1 MKKSIIK
8 FGKMLYDKD
17 LTSATSG
24 NISIKKGNRIFI
36 TGTGTALGLLEEKD
50 IVEID
55 LQGKELNDNQKA
67 SSEKFMHIAIYNKRP
82 DINALIHCHAPFS
95 TAFAACRQELSSP
108 ITAEN
113 ILYFDKIP
121 VADYAMPSSE
131 ELVNNTAKYFD
142 LYDTVLMANHGIVAG
157 ADNILNAFYKIE
169 TAENY
174 AKTFIYSKII
184 GNQIP
189 LNDNEIKQL
198 ENLKTSIHSKIK
210 HN

>member
-1 MKKSIIK
+1 MKKAIIK

-24 NISIKKGNRIFI
+24 NISIKQGNHIFI

-55 LQGKELNDNQKA
+55 MQGNELNDNKKA
-67 SSEKFMHIAIYNKRP
+67 SSEKFMHVAIYNKRP
-82 DINALIHCHAPFS
+82 DINAIIHCHAPFT
-95 TAFAACRQELSSP
+95 TAFAACRQELSAP

-131 ELVNNTAKYFD
+131 ELVQNTAKWFEM
-142 LYDTVLMANHGIVAG
+142 YDTVLMANHGIVAG

-184 GNQIP
+184 GSQQSLSAKDI
-189 LNDNEIKQL
+189 Q
-198 ENLKTSIHSKIK
+198 NLKKLKTKS
-210 HN
+210 

>member
-8 FGKMLYDKD
+8 FGKILYEKD

-24 NISIKKGNRIFI
+24 NISIRKGNLIFI
-36 TGTGTALGLLEEKD
+36 TGTGTALGFLEEKD
-50 IVEID
+50 IVTID

-82 DINALIHCHAPFS
+82 DINAIIHCHAPFS
-95 TAFAACRQELSSP
+95 TAFAACRQELSTP

-121 VADYAMPSSE
+121 VADYAMPSSK
-131 ELVNNTAKYFD
+131 ELVQNTAKWFE

-157 ADNILNAFYKIE
+157 SDNLLNTFFKIE

-184 GNQIP
+184 GNQIS

-198 ENLKTSIHSKIK
+198 QNLKKIIHSQNKTS
-210 HN
+210 

>member
-1 MKKSIIK
+1 MKKTIIK

-24 NISIKKGNRIFI
+24 NISIKQGNHIFI

-55 LQGKELNDNQKA
+55 MEGKELYSNQKA
-67 SSEKFMHIAIYNKRP
+67 SSEKFMHVAIYNKRP
-82 DINALIHCHAPFS
+82 DINAIIHCHAPFT
-95 TAFAACRQELSSP
+95 TAFAACRQELSAP

-121 VADYAMPSSE
+121 VADYAMPSSK
-131 ELVNNTAKYFD
+131 ELVTNTAKWFE

-157 ADNILNAFYKIE
+157 ADNILKAFYKIE

-189 LNDNEIKQL
+189 LNNKEIKQL
-198 ENLKTSIHSKIK
+198 ENLKKGIHS
-210 HN
+210 